1 MYCSNLWLIYWM
13 FSYFL
18 VGKHGRYDIFYCC
31 VRGAHPEACF
41 FFFEQLWNSHITMYP
56 GVGTTYPTHP
66 PTMRMALVEDSSQT
80 HDENLF
86 VSMHNLVS
94 LKRSLMGVFFLD
106 FSCQTEFWAKWFGES
121 AYFPDMFPTFVLAIW
136 CVNFICWI
144 LVPSL
149 KFNISTWN

>member
-1 MYCSNLWLIYWM
+1 MGDMIFFIAALEEHTL
-13 FSYFL
+13 
-18 VGKHGRYDIFYCC
+18 KH
-31 VRGAHPEACF
+31 VF

-94 LKRSLMGVFFLD
+94 LKRSLMGVFFFRFQL
-106 FSCQTEFWAKWFGES
+106 
-121 AYFPDMFPTFVLAIW
+121 P
-136 CVNFICWI
+136 N
-144 LVPSL
+144 
-149 KFNISTWN
+149 

>member
-86 VSMHNLVS
+86 VSMRNLVS
-94 LKRSLMGVFFLD
+94 LKRSLMGVFFFRFQL
-106 FSCQTEFWAKWFGES
+106 
-121 AYFPDMFPTFVLAIW
+121 P
-136 CVNFICWI
+136 NWI
-144 LVPSL
+144 LGEMVWGIRIFSGHVSHL
-149 KFNISTWN
+149 CAGNMVRKFHMLDSCTLPEI